1 MCFERFLP
9 FWSSPSTPVTRV
21 NPVSHSVDCLG
32 QVIDW
37 KQELF
42 RLARDQNASS
52 LMREAALLEFEGS
65 NMYCT
70 HISEKTVADIRRIA
84 GKSGNEDIA
93 RAHERFSARRLLLC
107 MQIRQ
112 IKFRRREREKANV
125 RQRIPHEPAD
135 ITRLIEMR

>member
-9 FWSSPSTPVTRV
+9 FWSSPSTLVTRV
-21 NPVSHSVDCLG
+21 SPVSHAMDCLG
-32 QVIDW
+32 QDTDW
-37 KQELF
+37 KKELF

-65 NMYCT
+65 NMYFI
-70 HISEKTVADIRRIA
+70 HISARTITDLRRIA

-93 RAHERFSARRLLLC
+93 RAHERFSARRLLIC

-112 IKFRRREREKANV
+112 IKFRRRERKKAKI

-135 ITRLIEMR
+135 IARLIEMK